1 METASMKIEVTSPIT
16 IYCYSDSEGSLVM
29 IIIVCG
35 VWTKVR

>member
-1 METASMKIEVTSPIT
+1 METASMKIEVTSSIT
-16 IYCYSDSEGSLVM
+16 ICYSDSEGSLVM